1 MASFYD
7 SRIQTSDKT
16 FQLSE
21 EESKHICRVLRMKEN
36 DIIEILDGNG
46 HLFSCSIALADP
58 KKCLVNVL
66 SFKQDQDPSYELH
79 IAIAPTKNMDRIE
92 WFVEKATEIGIT
104 EITFLSCKNSERIK
118 INEER
123 IQRILISAMKQSKRT
138 YLPKM
143 NGIQGFSTFV
153 TSHKN
158 GLIAYCGDMEKT
170 TLNSSLQRSNCP
182 ILIGPEG
189 DFHPQEVTLAL
200 ENGYKIITLGENRLR
215 TETAALVACVQGS
228 LLLEEKR

>member
-7 SRIQTSDKT
+7 PRIQISDKT

-21 EESKHICRVLRMKEN
+21 EESKHICRVLRLKEN
-36 DIIEILDGNG
+36 DSIEILDGLG
-46 HLFSCSIALADP
+46 RIFSCSIILADP
-58 KKCLVNVL
+58 KKCQVKVQF
-66 SFKQDQDPSYELH
+66 FKEDTPPAYDLH

-104 EITFLSCKNSERIK
+104 EITFLSCKNSERTK

-123 IQRILISAMKQSKRT
+123 IQRILVAAMKQSKRSF
-138 YLPKM
+138 LPKL
-143 NGIQGFSTFV
+143 NGLQAFSTFV
-153 TSHKN
+153 ESHKN
-158 GLIAYCGDMEKT
+158 GLIAYCGEVDKV
-170 TLNSSLQRSNCP
+170 SLKSVFQSVDCP

-189 DFHPQEVTLAL
+189 DFNPQEVTHAL

-215 TETAALVACVQGS
+215 TETAAMVACVQGS
-228 LLLEEKR
+228 LILTDQG

>member
-7 SRIQTSDKT
+7 PRIQVSDQS

-21 EESKHICRVLRMKEN
+21 EESKHICRVLRLKEN
-36 DIIEILDGNG
+36 DTIELLDGFG
-46 HLFSCSIALADP
+46 RLFSCSIAVADP
-58 KKCLVNVL
+58 KKCLVKVNAVHE
-66 SFKQDQDPSYELH
+66 DTPSANELH

-104 EITFLSCKNSERIK
+104 EITFLSCKNSERTK
-118 INEER
+118 INEDRIER
-123 IQRILISAMKQSKRT
+123 ILVAAMKQSKRT
-138 YLPKM
+138 FLPKM
-143 NGIQGFSTFV
+143 NGLQPFSKFV
-153 TSHKN
+153 STHKN
-158 GLIAYCGDMEKT
+158 GLIAYCADTEKT
-170 TLNSSLQRSNCP
+170 TIKNAFQHSNCP

-189 DFHPQEVTLAL
+189 DFQPQEVTLAL

-228 LLLEEKR
+228 LRLTEKL